1 MAKSFFL
8 AGEEPSTA
16 IEVDISSA
24 TDFDALQLVI
34 AGNFAIAD
42 QTGIAFQANGDQLL
56 DLDAVKAADVPV
68 GITIDGHP
76 VRDVPGGKLTEIR
89 DLENVY

>member
-1 MAKSFFL
+1 MSKSFFL

-24 TDFDALQLVI
+24 TDLDALKLVV

-42 QTGIAFQANGDQLL
+42 QTGIAFQAKGNQL
-56 DLDAVKAADVPV
+56 DDVDAVKDADVPV
-68 GITIDGHP
+68 GITIDGHS
-76 VRDVPGGKLTEIR
+76 VRDVPGGE
-89 DLENVY
+89 

>member
-16 IEVDISSA
+16 IDVDISSA
-24 TDFDALQLVI
+24 TDYDSLRLVI

-42 QTGIAFQANGDQLL
+42 QTGIAFQAKGEQLA
-56 DLDAVKAADVPV
+56 DVDAVKAAQGPI
-68 GITIDGHP
+68 GITIDGHS
-76 VRDVPGGKLTEIR
+76 VRDVPGGKLDQHWI
-89 DLENVY
+89 Y